1 MLLLSDWRVT
11 CNKYPL
17 LSKGALFSRVVKLFD
32 SYACQSPL
40 LTHRLTLIQKLVTD
54 F

>member
-1 MLLLSDWRVT
+1 MECCYCQTGELHAINT
-11 CNKYPL
+11 PY
-17 LSKGALFSRVVKLFD
+17 FSRVVKLFD